1 MDNKLSSQIKRG
13 LKITTNYL
21 LAVIVFGVF
30 LMPILTLFENSNE
43 TAVFVYSIIIF
54 LLMTPT
60 IYIEMSRL
68 AFKEKRP
75 QYSINPSPFKGL
87 YYGFIG
93 VIPLILVLVV
103 IFMLNLPEEL
113 STLHKRI
120 YQGFCG
126 PLYWFAK
133 SIGNEPVHYAVSF
146 VLVILIAALGYYA
159 GHKDFYLISFIRNK
173 AGKSKKK

>member
-75 QYSINPSPFKGL
+75 QYNINPSPFKGV

-93 VIPLILVLVV
+93 VIPLILV
-103 IFMLNLPEEL
+103 
-113 STLHKRI
+113 
-120 YQGFCG
+120 
-126 PLYWFAK
+126 
-133 SIGNEPVHYAVSF
+133 
-146 VLVILIAALGYYA
+146 
-159 GHKDFYLISFIRNK
+159 
-173 AGKSKKK
+173 